1 MKTVLTH
8 LSALEYWRSPQ
19 SDAGPARLACRVRS
33 LPRSAP
39 CSAAIGALPPDVR
52 AQLSLPVHVLSL
64 DGRRKST
71 RSLIVHQAAAL
82 PAGSL
87 RSLSQP
93 DGEDTLLVTSPEL
106 TFVHLASLLSYP
118 RTVHLG
124 YELCGTYAPDAS
136 RPFGVRERPPLTTPA
151 KLAAYLDEI
160 GSVRGVRQARSALA
174 HVLCRSASPPE
185 STLAMLL
192 TLPCARGGSGMIRP
206 RMNEPVSL
214 GKRGSWTTDR
224 SGFRCDLLWPGP
236 RCCRGIRQHPL
247 PYRGGSHRPR
257 RRTAQRARVPGAHGC
272 DRNMAAGG
280 ERARVQPLRTH
291 PRRPFGN
298 ADPALPRLP
307 EAPTGS
313 PARAAKPSLT
323 LPPSPLGLPKD
334 VPGADTSRSFGFTA
348 CIVRDGAWRSNNSL
362 GKKTMRTRQ
371 KTEVIRRFGLAFE
384 PKQTR

>member
-160 GSVRGVRQARSALA
+160 GPVRGARRQRHDPAPHERAGLPGEKRQLDNRSLGFPMRSALA
-174 HVLCRSASPPE
+174 
-185 STLAMLL
+185 
-192 TLPCARGGSGMIRP
+192 
-206 RMNEPVSL
+206 
-214 GKRGSWTTDR
+214 
-224 SGFRCDLLWPGP
+224 GP

-323 LPPSPLGLPKD
+323 LPPSPLGLTRD
-334 VPGADTSRSFGFTA
+334 VPGADASRSFGFTA

>member
-52 AQLSLPVHVLSL
+52 AQLSLPIHVLSL

-124 YELCGTYAPDAS
+124 YELCGTY
-136 RPFGVRERPPLTTPA
+136 T
-151 KLAAYLDEI
+151 
-160 GSVRGVRQARSALA
+160 
-174 HVLCRSASPPE
+174 C
-185 STLAMLL
+185 
-192 TLPCARGGSGMIRP
+192 IR
-206 RMNEPVSL
+206 
-214 GKRGSWTTDR
+214 
-224 SGFRCDLLWPGP
+224 
-236 RCCRGIRQHPL
+236 
-247 PYRGGSHRPR
+247 
-257 RRTAQRARVPGAHGC
+257 
-272 DRNMAAGG
+272 
-280 ERARVQPLRTH
+280 
-291 PRRPFGN
+291 
-298 ADPALPRLP
+298 
-307 EAPTGS
+307 
-313 PARAAKPSLT
+313 
-323 LPPSPLGLPKD
+323 
-334 VPGADTSRSFGFTA
+334 
-348 CIVRDGAWRSNNSL
+348 
-362 GKKTMRTRQ
+362 
-371 KTEVIRRFGLAFE
+371 
-384 PKQTR
+384 

>member
-52 AQLSLPVHVLSL
+52 AQLSLPIHVLSL

-124 YELCGTYAPDAS
+124 YELCGTYTPDAS

-151 KLAAYLDEI
+151 
-160 GSVRGVRQARSALA
+160 
-174 HVLCRSASPPE
+174 C
-185 STLAMLL
+185 
-192 TLPCARGGSGMIRP
+192 
-206 RMNEPVSL
+206 
-214 GKRGSWTTDR
+214 
-224 SGFRCDLLWPGP
+224 
-236 RCCRGIRQHPL
+236 IRQ
-247 PYRGGSHRPR
+247 
-257 RRTAQRARVPGAHGC
+257 
-272 DRNMAAGG
+272 
-280 ERARVQPLRTH
+280 
-291 PRRPFGN
+291 
-298 ADPALPRLP
+298 
-307 EAPTGS
+307 
-313 PARAAKPSLT
+313 
-323 LPPSPLGLPKD
+323 
-334 VPGADTSRSFGFTA
+334 
-348 CIVRDGAWRSNNSL
+348 
-362 GKKTMRTRQ
+362 
-371 KTEVIRRFGLAFE
+371 
-384 PKQTR
+384 

>member
-82 PAGSL
+82 PVGSL

-93 DGEDTLLVTSPEL
+93 NGDDTLLVTSPEL
-106 TFVHLASLLSYP
+106 TFVHLASLLSFP

-160 GSVRGVRQARSALA
+160 GPVRGVRQARSALA

-185 STLAMLL
+185 STLAILL

-224 SGFRCDLLWPGP
+224 SGFRCDLLWPDQGVAVEYDSTLCHTGAA
-236 RCCRGIRQHPL
+236 RIARDAA
-247 PYRGGSHRPR
+247 R
-257 RRTAQRARVPGAHGC
+257 R
-272 DRNMAAGG
+272 
-280 ERARVQPLRTH
+280 
-291 PRRPFGN
+291 N
-298 ADPALPRLP
+298 AL
-307 EAPTGS
+307 ES
-313 PARAAKPSLT
+313 
-323 LPPSPLGLPKD
+323 LGLTVVTATWRQVANVREYNRFARILAGHLGTRIRPCPDYPKRQQ
-334 VPGADTSRSFGFTA
+334 ALR
-348 CIVRDGAWRSNNSL
+348 RELLSL
-362 GKKTMRTRQ
+362 R
-371 KTEVIRRFGLAFE
+371 
-384 PKQTR
+384 